1 MDRDTAA
8 KLEGMMLASRSQL
21 QYVAELV
28 RVQVPPPQQRIIM
41 LKIAAALAELIDV
54 SRAIHDEH
62 PHLDPHREEGALAAE
77 MHRASEP
84 DSGRS

>member
-21 QYVAELV
+21 EYVAELV

-41 LKIAAALAELIDV
+41 IKIATALAELIDV
-54 SRAIHDEH
+54 SRVIHDEH
-62 PHLDPHREEGALAAE
+62 HHLDPYREEGALAAE
-77 MHRASEP
+77 MRKTSEP
-84 DSGRS
+84 DGR